1 MLVRKFMC
9 ILRISMPIIY
19 IILCFSV
26 RAIVPIVPSLL
37 MSFKS
42 KSEFGSPSSGR
53 LRSGGLGLST
63 GSFYGCSLV
72 DAYWRITIVA

>member
-1 MLVRKFMC
+1 M
-9 ILRISMPIIY
+9 
-19 IILCFSV
+19 
-26 RAIVPIVPSLL
+26 PIVPSLL